1 MHSVLVGLGDDL
13 PCAVGGVLDDHPCT
27 LVGDLGGDLVDDAGG
42 VLVGDAGDDLVDDAG
57 GDLPCTLVG
66 DLCHSVGG
74 IRCRIKPR
82 PDCSFSTS
90 IAAVK
95 YGLHTHK
102 YKYSQIQWDMLKI
115 QILCKNKPQA
125 DNPKYSS
132 LLEILAAHK
141 YKYKYGSNIVVR
153 GTKFIS
159 HVCGSNTYSLLPG
172 VQLRML
178 FLSWAP
184 MH

>member
-115 QILCKNKPQA
+115 QTPCKNKPQA
-125 DNPKYSS
+125 DNP
-132 LLEILAAHK
+132 
-141 YKYKYGSNIVVR
+141 
-153 GTKFIS
+153 
-159 HVCGSNTYSLLPG
+159 
-172 VQLRML
+172 
-178 FLSWAP
+178 
-184 MH
+184 